1 MNLKQKYFNF
11 LKKSREENLK
21 DDIKN
26 LMALREVKTGS
37 DDARKWKNKE
47 SISPLKLSNYINKKK

>member
-26 LMALREVKTGS
+26 LMALREVKTITFLIE
-37 DDARKWKNKE
+37 NF
-47 SISPLKLSNYINKKK
+47 LF